1 MMYLNKFVKTIP
13 LPILYPDIIG
23 GQVYIEL
30 FKSPKD
36 SSFLICF
43 PCYIGSL
50 ERLNLTEEVINY
62 ILDNNIGTYYYS
74 TFLIGSSIPAAAD
87 SVDIY
92 FNNVSTQLL
101 LEEL

>member
-1 MMYLNKFVKTIP
+1 MIHLINCVKAIP
-13 LPILYPDIIG
+13 LPIFHPDIIG

-74 TFLIGSSIPAAAD
+74 TFLVGSTIPAD
-87 SVDIY
+87 WVDIY